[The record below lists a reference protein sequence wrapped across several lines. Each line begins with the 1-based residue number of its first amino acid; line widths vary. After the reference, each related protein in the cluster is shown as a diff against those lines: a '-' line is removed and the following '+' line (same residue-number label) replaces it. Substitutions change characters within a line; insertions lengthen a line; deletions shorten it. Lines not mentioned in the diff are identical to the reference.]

1 MSKFLPN
8 TLKNQWLCIDNH
20 YDYDYICTNNKKIII
35 QFNHIFNDNMHTI
48 DWYTF
53 DAKNVYIHTKKK
65 LGYVELSNGLRIP
78 IVCTNS
84 NFDFPQLNDNS
95 YVMVVEYEVVENLY
109 LSITIYNLSGFDDLC
124 GAFIEII

>member
-1 MSKFLPN
+1 
-8 TLKNQWLCIDNH
+8 
-20 YDYDYICTNNKKIII
+20 
-35 QFNHIFNDNMHTI
+35 MHTI

-53 DAKNVYIHTKKK
+53 DAKNVYLHTKKK

-84 NFDFPQLNDNS
+84 NFDFPQLNDDS

-109 LSITIYNLSGFDDLC
+109 LSIIIYNLSGFNDLC
-124 GAFIEII
+124 KAFIEIIYKFIKNGEYTK